1 MRFLQNI
8 NKNLLLLWQSFY
20 HEDYYEVLYACY
32 ELDHCITQFLQ
43 SKSRYILHKDSNAYF
58 LKFHVRNF
66 FLFGT
71 RFTLE
76 LEQHSLQNGH
86 YNKMRQPLSM
96 SSTLQCSQLISF
108 SSSCSTMVVTSYSPG
123 YSSE

>member
-1 MRFLQNI
+1 MLI
-8 NKNLLLLWQSFY
+8 
-20 HEDYYEVLYACY
+20 
-32 ELDHCITQFLQ
+32 
-43 SKSRYILHKDSNAYF
+43 F

-96 SSTLQCSQLISF
+96 CSTLHSACSQLITF
-108 SSSCSTMVVTSYSPG
+108 SSSCSTMVVTRLDILQNK
-123 YSSE
+123 